1 MEMMGPGKD
10 VRATS
15 AGLPAGYTP
24 QDIVD
29 LLLLTAGGN
38 ECSYAA
44 QGAGEIERLRE
55 VVKAAQ
61 VAAAR
66 LQADRGED

>member
-1 MEMMGPGKD
+1 MMGPGKD

-24 QDIVD
+24 RDIVD

-55 VVKAAQ
+55 VVKA
-61 VAAAR
+61 
-66 LQADRGED
+66 